1 MRLDDAARD
10 AQPQAGVQAERL
22 APRALAV
29 EAVEY
34 RRLGAGRQAG
44 AVVLDRRRDL
54 AAARLEADADG
65 PAGRAE
71 RDRVVDQVEED
82 LRQPLLDPAH
92 AGIGAARRPQ
102 EDLRPAGGGLA
113 AFDRHN
119 GLQQRR
125 HVDRREVGPREFG
138 VEPRRGRDVGDQPV
152 HPRDVLRQD
161 PAQAP
166 PRRRV
171 LHPDEGVD
179 GGLQARQRVLE
190 FVRHIGGEAFDLV
203 DAGPQFAGHPAQR
216 DRQVAD
222 LVAAPAHVGDLAGAA
237 PLRRHLLRR
246 RREPA
251 NRPRHRPR
259 QIEREQG
266 GDGEDGEAQ
275 QQRIAAGLAHLGL
288 DPRRVGRQQQGAQ
301 HLLEAAHRRR
311 DREAHAPVRHAP
323 RLGPDLAVERRHDLG
338 EILRARV
345 VPLHPARQV
354 AHRQAVEERLE
365 AAQRRARRFG
375 RRQRADGDA
384 GPAPRRPAA
393 VDQQLAVVAEQPR
406 PGADR
411 QRERRDQPPR
421 EIGVDAPRRRRVA
434 RDRRFAENRGDDPR
448 LRRQRVEA
456 ALDQPPLVLVEIDHA
471 ADEDADGHQIDR
483 QHPLR
488 QRRKPPPRPSGLT
501 PRRSGSRRHTGSRSW
516 KSPGRRRGTS
526 ASCA

>member
-10 AQPQAGVQAERL
+10 AQPQAGMQAERL

-29 EAVEY
+29 KAVEY
-34 RRLGAGRQAG
+34 RLRGAGRQAG

-71 RDRVVDQVEED
+71 RDRVVDQVEEN
-82 LRQPLLDPAH
+82 LRQPVLDSAH
-92 AGIGAARRPQ
+92 PGVGAGRRPQ
-102 EDLRPAGGGLA
+102 DDLRPAAGGLA
-113 AFDRHN
+113 AFDRDHR
-119 GLQQRR
+119 LQQPR
-125 HVDRREVGPREFG
+125 HVDRREGGPREFG
-138 VEPRRGRDVGDQPV
+138 VEPRRGRNVGDQPV
-152 HPRDVLRQD
+152 HPGDVLRQD
-161 PAQAP
+161 LAQAP

-190 FVRHIGGEAFDLV
+190 LVRHVGGEALDLV
-203 DAGPQFAGHPAQR
+203 DAGAQLAGHPAQR
-216 DRQVAD
+216 DGQIAD

-246 RREPA
+246 GREPA
-251 NRPRHRPR
+251 DRPRHRPR
-259 QIEREQG
+259 QIERKQR

-275 QQRIAAGLAHLGL
+275 QQHVAAGLAHLGL

-301 HLLEAAHRRR
+301 NLLEAAHRRR
-311 DREAHAPVRHAP
+311 DSEADAAVRHAP
-323 RLGPDLAVERRHDLG
+323 RLGADLAVERGHDLG

-345 VPLHPARQV
+345 VPLHSARQV
-354 AHRQAVEERLE
+354 AHRQAVEERFE
-365 AAQRRARRFG
+365 AARQRPRRLG

-384 GPAPRRPAA
+384 GAGPRGPAA
-393 VDQQLAVVAEQPR
+393 VHQQLAVIAEHPR

-434 RDRRFAENRGDDPR
+434 RDRRLAEHRGDDPR

-456 ALDQPPLVLVEIDHA
+456 ALDQPALVLVEIDHA
-471 ADEDADGHQIDR
+471 ADEDAAGHQVDR

-488 QRRKPPPRPSGLT
+488 QRREPPPRPSGLT
-501 PRRSGSRRHTGSRSW
+501 LRRSGSRRHTGSRSGR
-516 KSPGRRRGTS
+516 SPGRRRGTS
-526 ASCA
+526 ASSA